1 MLYNLGS
8 DRTAFTRSRIG
19 ATVQDT
25 PYHSAGCRCS
35 LCFGLHEFMERL
47 TGKDYGLPKAPGI
60 TPEPVKAEP
69 TPCESMTCICP
80 KCSAKRAQMRPKR
93 VPQPWDVRRARAA

>member
-1 MLYNLGS
+1 
-8 DRTAFTRSRIG
+8 
-19 ATVQDT
+19 VQDT
-25 PYHSAGCRCS
+25 PYHSTGCQCP
-35 LCFGLHEFMERL
+35 LCFGLAEFMLKE
-47 TGKDYGLPKAPGI
+47 TGKDYGLPKAPGHPPHPA
-60 TPEPVKAEP
+60 TLSAEP